1 MANTVIIGAQWGDE
15 GKGKIV
21 DMLSAQSGL
30 IVRFQGG
37 NNAGHTIKVQG
48 KETILHLIPSG
59 ILHEGK
65 NCLIG
70 NGVVLDPFVFLKEVD
85 ELAAKGI
92 DVSPSRLGISKKTH
106 LIMPYHKSLDNA
118 REAKRAGKKIGT
130 TGRGIGPCYEDKASR
145 VGLRAGDLTNPQLVR
160 EKVHHALLEKNVL
173 LRELYKYDTLDENQ
187 VCEELLAIAPRITP
201 YLKDASSEIQKAQA
215 AGQDIL
221 FEGAQGIHLDIDHG
235 TYPFVTSSSTVASS
249 AAAGSGVG
257 PSALERVVGI
267 VKAYTTRVGSGPF
280 PTELEDDTGRYIQ
293 TNGHEFGA
301 TTGRPRRC
309 GWLDVVILRET
320 VRKEADGQGEFDRE
334 LGKEHHFGHVEL
346 HVRPL
351 PRGTGNRVLVGDFLP
366 ADEAEARKLL
376 PKPLLD
382 AALEGVR
389 DALQSGALTGYPVED
404 VEVTLTAVE
413 RREGQTTVPG
423 CHMAAGMALREAL
436 AAASPVAL
444 EPLMKVEISVPDEFL
459 GAAISLF
466 GTAGGRVEDLEDRS
480 GLKHVRG
487 LAPLRKLFGFST
499 SLRSATQGRAG
510 LVLTFDRFD
519 LP

>member
-48 KETILHLIPSG
+48 RETILHLIPSG

-160 EKVHHALLEKNVL
+160 EKVRHALLEKNVL

-201 YLKDASSEIQKAQA
+201 YLKDASAEIQKAQA

-309 GWLDVVILRET
+309 GWLDIVILRET
-320 VRKEADGQGEFDRE
+320 VRLCGLTDIALTKLDVLQNLPALQICVAYELDGQRLEYPPQEEGALGRVKPVYEEIPGFEDDISQCTSVEQLPDTVRAYIARIEE
-334 LGKEHHFGHVEL
+334 L
-346 HVRPL
+346 
-351 PRGTGNRVLVGDFLP
+351 T
-366 ADEAEARKLL
+366 
-376 PKPLLD
+376 
-382 AALEGVR
+382 GVR
-389 DALQSGALTGYPVED
+389 VSF
-404 VEVTLTAVE
+404 
-413 RREGQTTVPG
+413 
-423 CHMAAGMALREAL
+423 
-436 AAASPVAL
+436 
-444 EPLMKVEISVPDEFL
+444 ISV
-459 GAAISLF
+459 GA
-466 GTAGGRVEDLEDRS
+466 DRAQTI
-480 GLKHVRG
+480 VR
-487 LAPLRKLFGFST
+487 
-499 SLRSATQGRAG
+499 
-510 LVLTFDRFD
+510 
-519 LP
+519 